1 MSFEEFI
8 LRVRACIGIGLA
20 TEFKIYQFIK
30 QNKRVPNL
38 NDFIQIM
45 DGKYAIASDAYMRIF
60 SKKTTELLQQTLAFS
75 KYITIFDQAYPA
87 KLREIYHP
95 PLVLFYRGN
104 LELLQR
110 KALAVVGARQ
120 HSSYSHE
127 VLQGLLPP
135 IVQNK
140 IITISGLAQGVDSLC
155 HRLTINSG
163 GHTVGVI
170 GTGMNRVY
178 PRCNQELQY
187 EMMQNHLVISEYVYD
202 EEPRAWHFPERN
214 RIIAGLCDS
223 LMVTEAK
230 ERSGSLITANLALQ
244 ENRNVLA
251 VPGKINAALSRG
263 CNLLIREGAKPV
275 LESQDILEEFL
286 IQ

>member
-1 MSFEEFI
+1 MLFRS
-8 LRVRACIGIGLA
+8 
-20 TEFKIYQFIK
+20 IYQFIK

-38 NDFIQIM
+38 NDLIQIM
-45 DGKYAIASDAYMRIF
+45 DGKYAIASDVYMRIF
-60 SKKTTELLQQTLAFS
+60 SRKTTELLQRTLAFS
-75 KYITIFDQAYPA
+75 KFITIFDQAYPP

-104 LELLQR
+104 LELLQE
-110 KALAVVGARQ
+110 KTLAIVGARQ

-127 VLQGLLPP
+127 VLQGLIPS

-170 GTGMNRVY
+170 GTGMNRFY
-178 PRCNQELQY
+178 PRCNQELQH

-251 VPGKINAALSRG
+251 VPGKINAVLSRG

>member
-1 MSFEEFI
+1 M
-8 LRVRACIGIGLA
+8 
-20 TEFKIYQFIK
+20 
-30 QNKRVPNL
+30 
-38 NDFIQIM
+38 
-45 DGKYAIASDAYMRIF
+45 
-60 SKKTTELLQQTLAFS
+60 
-75 KYITIFDQAYPA
+75 
-87 KLREIYHP
+87 
-95 PLVLFYRGN
+95 
-104 LELLQR
+104 
-110 KALAVVGARQ
+110 
-120 HSSYSHE
+120 
-127 VLQGLLPP
+127 LQGLIPP

-163 GHTVGVI
+163 GDTVGVI

-251 VPGKINAALSRG
+251 VPGKINAGLSRG